1 MKKRAWRFLWISLAG
16 ILIFYLWAF
25 LKLFRKS
32 FFTSATG
39 TWMGMKNYRDVLG
52 NQAFWMA
59 MKNTCFFLVVSILV
73 LLLLSLFVARIL
85 LKNSIVNRIV
95 KKGLLIPFAVPAGA
109 VVFLWNL
116 FFDVHGILNGIC
128 SKIGGAPMHWM
139 ECKYAM
145 YILVLVYVW
154 KNLGYYVILWT
165 VALNQISESATE
177 AAKVDGAGTVN
188 ARKGAADATAE
199 EIAEAQK
206 AYEDAVSEME
216 VAVSDARSQ
225 VESASIRSASS
236 TTAEQLKIT
245 RMQTEEKKKSLEG
258 MLGQDGKKCA
268 ECSGYIKEVNISVGN
283 DTTGDADVI
292 VTRMDGG
299 MSVEVT
305 ISDTEKQYLSA
316 GEQVQVYKEQDAETA
331 GDCEVLSVEKNAD
344 TGAWNVL
351 VDVSG
356 LDVKIGDNVG
366 VQILNESEYY
376 PFLIPREA
384 LHYKSGGKYF
394 VYIAEETET
403 VMGTETRA
411 AAQEVE
417 VLDMDDVNVAIER
430 ISLQTPVIIDSD
442 RQISEDRRVN
452 CEKNET

>member
-1 MKKRAWRFLWISLAG
+1 MKKRILKWFAYFLCFMAVFTIVSRILFVVCTPKVTVTDTFSGEIKKSVEASGVVKGSTDLA
-16 ILIFYLWAF
+16 
-25 LKLFRKS
+25 
-32 FFTSATG
+32 
-39 TWMGMKNYRDVLG
+39 
-52 NQAFWMA
+52 
-59 MKNTCFFLVVSILV
+59 VVSE
-73 LLLLSLFVARIL
+73 AG
-85 LKNSIVNRIV
+85 V
-95 KKGLLIPFAVPAGA
+95 K
-109 VVFLWNL
+109 
-116 FFDVHGILNGIC
+116 
-128 SKIGGAPMHWM
+128 
-139 ECKYAM
+139 
-145 YILVLVYVW
+145 
-154 KNLGYYVILWT
+154 
-165 VALNQISESATE
+165 ISEVRVKAGEFVEEGDILYTYDTLDISKQIKELNENLQVLDLQIQEAGETQTVVRKQEDAAYRNAVSNLETTE
-177 AAKVDGAGTVN
+177 KKQQAAVDAAEKELN

-236 TTAEQLKIT
+236 TTAEQLEIT

-258 MLGQDGKKCA
+258 MLEQDGKKCA

>member
-1 MKKRAWRFLWISLAG
+1 MKKRILKWFAYFLCFMAVFTIVSR
-16 ILIFYLWAF
+16 ILFVVCIPRVTVTGAF
-25 LKLFRKS
+25 SGEIKKS
-32 FFTSATG
+32 VEASGVVKGSTDIA
-39 TWMGMKNYRDVLG
+39 
-52 NQAFWMA
+52 
-59 MKNTCFFLVVSILV
+59 VVSE
-73 LLLLSLFVARIL
+73 AD
-85 LKNSIVNRIV
+85 V
-95 KKGLLIPFAVPAGA
+95 K
-109 VVFLWNL
+109 
-116 FFDVHGILNGIC
+116 
-128 SKIGGAPMHWM
+128 
-139 ECKYAM
+139 
-145 YILVLVYVW
+145 
-154 KNLGYYVILWT
+154 
-165 VALNQISESATE
+165 ISEVRVKAGEFVEEGDILYTYDTLDISKQIKELNENLQVLDLQIQEAGETQTVVRKQEDAAYRNAVSNLETTEEKQQAAVDATE
-177 AAKVDGAGTVN
+177 KELN

-258 MLGQDGKKCA
+258 MLEQDGKKCA

-292 VTRMDGG
+292 MTRMDGG

-344 TGAWNVL
+344 TEAWNVL
-351 VDVSG
+351 VGVSG
-356 LDVKIGDNVG
+356 LDVKIGDSVG

-384 LHYKSGGKYF
+384 LHYKNGGKYF